1 MMSTIPKMFE
11 VISWGL
17 YRQAIRLDHLYG
29 KGIKP
34 NDFLDDK

>member
-29 KGIKP
+29 GK
-34 NDFLDDK
+34 